1 MLYKLLRLN
10 KLKNSRNLAIVH
22 KETKLAR
29 NIIVSIKKKN
39 TINYYFPLNSVP
51 HTESDC
57 QLGPRHQIT
66 KANVSKTERKLS

>member
-10 KLKNSRNLAIVH
+10 KLKNSRGLAIVH

-29 NIIVSIKKKN
+29 NIIVSIKKN

-57 QLGPRHQIT
+57 QLGPRHQII
-66 KANVSKTERKLS
+66 KANVSKTDRKLS